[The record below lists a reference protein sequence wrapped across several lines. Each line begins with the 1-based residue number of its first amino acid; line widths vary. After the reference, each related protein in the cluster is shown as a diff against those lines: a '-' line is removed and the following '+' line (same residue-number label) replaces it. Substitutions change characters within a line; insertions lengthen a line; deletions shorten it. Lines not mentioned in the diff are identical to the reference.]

1 MHLKSWRSDNMKK
14 KNIIVGTAGHI
25 DHGKTT
31 LIGALT
37 GTDTDRLKEEKE
49 RGISIDLGF
58 TGFDLSDEI
67 HAGIID
73 VPGHEKF
80 IKNMLAGAAGV
91 DLALLVIA
99 ADEGI
104 MPQTRE
110 HLAILELLQVKYGVV
125 AITKADKVEP
135 DWLDLVVEDA
145 RDQLGDSFLKDAPF
159 IPVSSIDGTGLDK
172 LKEALLNEASK
183 IPGKD
188 ESSNVYL
195 PIDRV
200 FTMSGFGTVI
210 TGTLVSGTL
219 ETSSQMLIYPGKKE
233 ARIRSIQ
240 VHNEKVEA
248 AYPGERT
255 GVNLAGIDKEDI
267 ERGDV
272 LATPGSLIAT
282 SRLDGRVKLLPSS
295 PMMIENDTRIRFHI
309 VAIEV
314 LGRAYL
320 IDKEEIL
327 PGESGLVQ
335 FRLEETIVS
344 RFKENFVIRRYSPM
358 ITIGGGKVLENS
370 PPRRKRH
377 DSAVIEELQIK
388 ESGTPA
394 ERVELTLKLA
404 GKPLRINEL
413 IEETGLSEVEIDNFL
428 EELIALEQVYELSKF
443 QKSSYLAAEPK
454 ETVINEMVEITKEY
468 HQKQPLRP
476 GISRAELK
484 SSLSVELNTNEFNQL
499 AEELEEEGKLELSQ
513 KYIKEAGFQVEF
525 TGRAAEIKTEALKLF
540 KENKF
545 SPPEIPDLAEALDED
560 NLKLIREVIG
570 ALEEEDRLIRLTE
583 DLYFTDQAIA
593 EAEEKLKEFFV
604 QNDSLELSEFR
615 DIIDSSRKYA
625 LPLLEYFDEQ
635 GLTYREGDKRYLK

>member
-1 MHLKSWRSDNMKK
+1 MKQ

-37 GTDTDRLKEEKE
+37 GADTDRLKEEKE

-125 AITKADKVEP
+125 AITKADKVES
-135 DWLDLVVEDA
+135 DWLELVVEDA
-145 RDQLGDSFLKDAPF
+145 REQLGDSFLKDAPF
-159 IPVSSIDGTGLDK
+159 VPVSAIVGTGLDK
-172 LKEALLNEASK
+172 LEEALLEEAKK

-219 ETSSQMLIYPGKKE
+219 ETGSQMLIYPDKDE

-295 PMMIENDTRIRFHI
+295 PMVLENDTRIRFHI
-309 VAIEV
+309 GAREV

-370 PPRRKRH
+370 PPRRKHH
-377 DSAVIEELQIK
+377 DSAAIEELKIK

-394 ERVELTLKLA
+394 ERVELTLRLA
-404 GKPLRINEL
+404 GRPLRIDDL
-413 IEETGLSEVEIDNFL
+413 IEKTGLSEAEINNL
-428 EELIALEQVYELSKF
+428 LQELIASGQVYELAKY
-443 QKSSYLAAEPK
+443 QKPGYLAAEPK
-454 ETVINEMVEITKEY
+454 EAVLNEMVEITKKY

-476 GISRAELK
+476 GISRAELR

-499 AEELEEEGKLELSQ
+499 AEELEEAGKLELSQ

-525 TGRAAEIKTEALKLF
+525 TGRAAEIKEGALKLF
-540 KENKF
+540 AENKF
-545 SPPEIPDLAEALDED
+545 SPPEVPDLAEALNENDQ
-560 NLKLIREVIG
+560 KLIREVIG
-570 ALEEEDRLIRLTE
+570 ALEEEGILIRLTE
-583 DLYFTDQAIA
+583 DLYFTEEAVA
-593 EAEEKLKEFFV
+593 EAEKMIKEFFL
-604 QNDSLELSEFR
+604 QNESLELSQFR
-615 DIIDSSRKYA
+615 DIIGSSRKYA

>member
-1 MHLKSWRSDNMKK
+1 MKK

-159 IPVSSIDGTGLDK
+159 IPVSAIDGTGLDK

-309 VAIEV
+309 GAREV

-583 DLYFTDQAIA
+583 DLYFTDQAIV

>member
-1 MHLKSWRSDNMKK
+1 MKK

-37 GTDTDRLKEEKE
+37 GADTDRLKEEKE

-125 AITKADKVEP
+125 AITKADKVES
-135 DWLDLVVEDA
+135 DWLELVVEDA
-145 RDQLGDSFLKDAPF
+145 REQLGDSFLKDAPF
-159 IPVSSIDGTGLDK
+159 ISVSAPEGTGLEQ
-172 LKEALLNEASK
+172 LTEALLEEAKK

-188 ESSNVYL
+188 QASNVYL

-219 ETSSQMLIYPGKKE
+219 ETGSQMLIYPDKNQ

-267 ERGDV
+267 QRGDV

-282 SRLDGRVKLLPSS
+282 SRLDGRIKLLPSS
-295 PMMIENDTRIRFHI
+295 PMILENDTRIRFHI
-309 VAIEV
+309 GAREV

-320 IDKEEIL
+320 IDKDEIL

-358 ITIGGGKVLENS
+358 TTIGGGKVLENS

-377 DSAVIEELQIK
+377 DPAAIEELKIK

-394 ERVELTLKLA
+394 ERIELTLKLA
-404 GKPLRINEL
+404 AKPLRINDL
-413 IEETGLSEVEIDNFL
+413 IERTGLSETEINKHL
-428 EELIALEQVYELSKF
+428 QGLIEIAQVHELSKY
-443 QKSSYLAAEPK
+443 QKPSYLAAEPK
-454 ETVINEMVEITKEY
+454 EKAQTEMMEITENY
-468 HQKQPLRP
+468 HQEQPLRP
-476 GISRAELK
+476 GISRAELRT
-484 SSLSVELNTNEFNQL
+484 SLSIELNTNEFNQL
-499 AEELEEEGKLELSQ
+499 AEELEETGKLELSQ
-513 KYIKEAGFQVEF
+513 KYIKEAGFEVEF
-525 TGRAAEIKTEALKLF
+525 TGRAAEIKSEALKLF
-540 KENKF
+540 EENKF
-545 SPPEIPDLAEALDED
+545 SPPELPDLAEALNED
-560 NLKLIREVIG
+560 NQKLIKEVIG
-570 ALEEEDRLIRLTE
+570 ALEEAGRLIRLTE
-583 DLYFTDQAIA
+583 DLYFKEEAVA
-593 EAEEKLKEFFV
+593 EAEEKLKEFFL
-604 QNDSLELSEFR
+604 QNDSLELSQFR

-635 GLTYREGDKRYLK
+635 GVTYREGDKRYLK

>member
-1 MHLKSWRSDNMKK
+1 MKQ

-37 GTDTDRLKEEKE
+37 GADTDRLKEEKE

-135 DWLDLVVEDA
+135 DWLELVVEDA
-145 RDQLGDSFLKDAPF
+145 REQLSDSFLKDAPF
-159 IPVSSIDGTGLDK
+159 VPVSAIECTGLDK
-172 LKEALLNEASK
+172 LKAALLEEAKK

-219 ETSSQMLIYPGKKE
+219 ETGSQMLIYPDKNE

-282 SRLDGRVKLLPSS
+282 SRLDGRVKLLPTS
-295 PMMIENDTRIRFHI
+295 PMVLENDTRIRFHI
-309 VAIEV
+309 GAREV

-377 DSAVIEELQIK
+377 DSAAIEELKIK

-394 ERVELTLKLA
+394 ERVELTLRLA
-404 GKPLRINEL
+404 GKPLRTDNL
-413 IEETGLSEVEIDNFL
+413 IEKTGLSEAEIKKL
-428 EELIALEQVYELSKF
+428 LKELIASEKIYKLSKY
-443 QKSSYLAAEPK
+443 QKPSYLAAEPK
-454 ETVINEMVEITKEY
+454 ETALNEMLEKTKEY
-468 HQKQPLRP
+468 HQNQPLRP
-476 GISRAELK
+476 GISRAELR
-484 SSLSVELNTNEFNQL
+484 SSLSIELNTNEFNQL
-499 AEELEEEGKLELSQ
+499 AEELEEAGKLELSQ

-525 TGRAAEIKTEALKLF
+525 TGRAAEIKAEALKLF
-540 KENKF
+540 ADNKF

-560 NLKLIREVIG
+560 NQKLIREVIG
-570 ALEEEDRLIRLTE
+570 ALEEEGRLIRLTE
-583 DLYFTDQAIA
+583 ELYFTEEAIA
-593 EAEEKLKEFFV
+593 EAEKKLKKFFL
-604 QNDSLELSEFR
+604 QNDSLELSQFR

-635 GLTYREGDKRYLK
+635 GLTYRDGDKRYLK

>member
-1 MHLKSWRSDNMKK
+1 MKK

-159 IPVSSIDGTGLDK
+159 IPVSAIDGTGLDK

-309 VAIEV
+309 GAREV

>member
-1 MHLKSWRSDNMKK
+1 MRQ

-37 GTDTDRLKEEKE
+37 GADTDRLKEEKE

-135 DWLDLVVEDA
+135 DWLELVVEDSK
-145 RDQLGDSFLKDAPF
+145 DQLSDSFLKDAPF
-159 IPVSSIDGTGLDK
+159 IPVSAINGTGLDK
-172 LKEALLNEASK
+172 LKKALLKEASK

-219 ETSSQMLIYPGKKE
+219 ETGSQMLIYPDKNE

-295 PMMIENDTRIRFHI
+295 PMVLENDTRIRFHI
-309 VAIEV
+309 GAREV

-320 IDKEEIL
+320 IDKDEIL

-358 ITIGGGKVLENS
+358 TTIGGGKVLENS

-377 DSAVIEELQIK
+377 DSAAIEELKIK

-394 ERVELTLKLA
+394 ERLELTLRLA
-404 GKPLRINEL
+404 GKPLRIDDL
-413 IEETGLSEVEIDNFL
+413 IERTGLSESEINNHL
-428 EELIALEQVYELSKF
+428 ENLLESGQVYELSRY
-443 QKSSYLAAEPK
+443 QKPSYLAAEPK
-454 ETVINEMVEITKEY
+454 NQAQNEMIEITKNY

-476 GISRAELK
+476 GISRAELR

-499 AEELEEEGKLELSQ
+499 AEELAEAGKLELSQ
-513 KYIKEAGFQVEF
+513 KYIKEAGFEVEF
-525 TGRAAEIKTEALKLF
+525 IGRAAEIKSGALELF
-540 KENKF
+540 AKNKF
-545 SPPEIPDLAEALDED
+545 NPPEITDLAEALDED
-560 NLKLIREVIG
+560 NQKLIREVIG
-570 ALEEEDRLIRLTE
+570 ALEEEGELVRLTE
-583 DLYFTDQAIA
+583 DLYFTEDAIA
-593 EAEEKLKEFFV
+593 EAEEKLKEFFL
-604 QNDSLELSEFR
+604 QNDSLELSQFR
-615 DIIDSSRKYA
+615 DMIDSSRKYA
-625 LPLLEYFDEQ
+625 LPLLEYFDDE
-635 GLTYREGDKRYLK
+635 GLTYRDGDKRYLK

>member
-110 HLAILELLQVKYGVV
+110 HLAILELLQVKYGIV

-159 IPVSSIDGTGLDK
+159 IPVSAIDGTGLDK

-295 PMMIENDTRIRFHI
+295 PMMLENDTRIRFHI
-309 VAIEV
+309 GAREV

>member
-1 MHLKSWRSDNMKK
+1 MRQ

-37 GTDTDRLKEEKE
+37 GADTDRLKEEKE

-135 DWLDLVVEDA
+135 DWLELVVEDSK
-145 RDQLGDSFLKDAPF
+145 DQLSDSFLKDAPF
-159 IPVSSIDGTGLDK
+159 IPVSAIDGTGLDK
-172 LKEALLNEASK
+172 LKKALLKEASK

-219 ETSSQMLIYPGKKE
+219 ETGSQMLIYPDKNE

-295 PMMIENDTRIRFHI
+295 PMVLENDTRIRFHI
-309 VAIEV
+309 GAREV

-320 IDKEEIL
+320 IDKDEIL

-358 ITIGGGKVLENS
+358 TTIGGGKVLENS

-377 DSAVIEELQIK
+377 DSAAIEELKIK

-394 ERVELTLKLA
+394 ERLELTLRLA
-404 GKPLRINEL
+404 GKPLRIDDL
-413 IEETGLSEVEIDNFL
+413 IERTGLSESEINNHL
-428 EELIALEQVYELSKF
+428 ENLLESDQVYELSRY
-443 QKSSYLAAEPK
+443 QKPSYLAAEPK
-454 ETVINEMVEITKEY
+454 NQAQNEMIEITKNY

-476 GISRAELK
+476 GISRAELR

-499 AEELEEEGKLELSQ
+499 AEELAEAGKLVLSQ
-513 KYIKEAGFQVEF
+513 KYIKEAGFEVEF
-525 TGRAAEIKTEALKLF
+525 TGRAAEIKSGALEFFAK
-540 KENKF
+540 NKF
-545 SPPEIPDLAEALDED
+545 NPPEISDLAEALDED
-560 NLKLIREVIG
+560 NQKLIREVIG
-570 ALEEEDRLIRLTE
+570 ALEEEGKLVRLTE
-583 DLYFTDQAIA
+583 DLYFTEDAIA
-593 EAEEKLKEFFV
+593 EAEEKLKEFFL
-604 QNDSLELSEFR
+604 QNDSLELSQFR
-615 DIIDSSRKYA
+615 DMIDSSRKYA
-625 LPLLEYFDEQ
+625 LPLLEYFDDE
-635 GLTYREGDKRYLK
+635 GLTYRDGDKRYLK

>member
-1 MHLKSWRSDNMKK
+1 MKK

-37 GTDTDRLKEEKE
+37 GADTDRLKEEKE

-145 RDQLGDSFLKDAPF
+145 RDQLGDSFLKNAPF
-159 IPVSSIDGTGLDK
+159 IPVSAIDGTGLDK
-172 LKEALLNEASK
+172 LEEALLQEASK

-219 ETSSQMLIYPGKKE
+219 ETGSQMLIYPDKKE

-240 VHNEKVEA
+240 VHNQKVEA

-255 GVNLAGIDKEDI
+255 GVNLAGIDKEEI

-272 LATPGSLIAT
+272 LATPGSLVAT

-295 PMMIENDTRIRFHI
+295 PMLLENDTRIRFHI
-309 VAIEV
+309 GAREV

-377 DSAVIEELQIK
+377 DAAAIEELKIK

-394 ERVELTLKLA
+394 ERIELTLRLA
-404 GKPLRINEL
+404 GRPLKINDL
-413 IEETGLSEVEIDNFL
+413 IERTGLSETEINKHL
-428 EELIALEQVYELSKF
+428 KALIDSAKVYELSKY

-454 ETVINEMVEITKEY
+454 EQAQNEMIEITKNY

-476 GISRAELK
+476 GISRAELR

-499 AEELEEEGKLELSQ
+499 AEELEEAGKLELSQ
-513 KYIKEAGFQVEF
+513 KYIKEAGFEVEF
-525 TGRAAEIKTEALKLF
+525 SGRAAEIKAGALKLF
-540 KENKF
+540 EENKF

-560 NLKLIREVIG
+560 NQKLIREVIG
-570 ALEEEDRLIRLTE
+570 ALEENGRLIRLTE
-583 DLYFTDQAIA
+583 DLYFTEEAITQ
-593 EAEEKLKEFFV
+593 AEEKLKEFFL
-604 QNDSLELSEFR
+604 QNDSLELSQFR

-635 GLTYREGDKRYLK
+635 GITYREGDKRYLK